1 VGENSMN
8 DSQFKTIDRNQ
19 VLIMIL
25 LMLISVALI
34 VHPVQS
40 GELTLTMSNPN
51 AMSER
56 DFVIFYTNSTMQGY
70 YNSTS
75 VITLDTNE
83 SYIMVI
89 KPMQTNPLEDPG
101 TWLTNSFIP
110 LVTSNAA
117 ALILMVFLAMLW
129 LGRK

>member
-1 VGENSMN
+1 MN
-8 DSQFKTIDRNQ
+8 EDQFNKMDRNH

-25 LMLISVALI
+25 LMLITVVLI
-34 VHPVQS
+34 VHPVQADDITITMANPS
-40 GELTLTMSNPN
+40 GI
-51 AMSER
+51 SER
-56 DFVIFYTNSTMQGY
+56 DIIVYFPNGSMQGY

-75 VITLDTNE
+75 VISLNTSDSLGYTF
-83 SYIMVI
+83 SM

-101 TWLTNSFIP
+101 TWLTNDFIP

-117 ALILMVFLAMLW
+117 ALILMIFLAMLW

>member
-1 VGENSMN
+1 MN
-8 DSQFKTIDRNQ
+8 EDQFNKLDRNH

-25 LMLISVALI
+25 LMLISVVLI

-40 GELTLTMSNPN
+40 GELTLTMSNPSGI
-51 AMSER
+51 SER
-56 DFVIFYTNSTMQGY
+56 DIVVYYPNGTMQGY

-75 VITLDTNE
+75 VITIDTNE
-83 SYIMVI
+83 SYIMAM

-101 TWLTNSFIP
+101 TWLTNNFIP
-110 LVTSNAA
+110 LITSNAA
-117 ALILMVFLAMLW
+117 AIILMVFLAMLW

>member
-1 VGENSMN
+1 MN
-8 DSQFKTIDRNQ
+8 QDQFNKMDRDH

-25 LMLISVALI
+25 LMLISVVLI

-40 GELTLTMSNPN
+40 GELTLTMSNPSGI
-51 AMSER
+51 SER
-56 DFVIFYTNSTMQGY
+56 DIVVYYPNGTMQGY

-75 VITLDTNE
+75 VITIDTNE
-83 SYIMVI
+83 SYIMAM

-101 TWLTNSFIP
+101 TWLTNNFIP
-110 LVTSNAA
+110 LITSNAA
-117 ALILMVFLAMLW
+117 AIILMVFLAMLW